1 MNYLFV
7 MSIVAGYV
15 LLMAQ
20 RRSDQ
25 RILNNS
31 RLDAGSKV
39 DFRPLY
45 YDREVS
51 KESVQEM
58 RSRESWT
65 RRDNMGDVRQ
75 SRVWDEKN
83 GRIKSD
89 SRVSREESSALRN
102 VENRER
108 VDDLRDTRMY
118 NRENDRHDERSS
130 RQNRFTLNE
139 RQDQRRVSNFRDQ
152 DLSRASHSR
161 DQDQRSLSNVREK
174 DLTRVSQARDQ
185 DRRVD
190 NVRSQNDELNLNRE
204 RSIRDVRDNQRVRDS
219 QREEKIETLWQTRR
233 GQNRREESSETRRE
247 MSNRERDT
255 RVRNV
260 VNYRNKFE
268 NKANAK
274 SDFGYRLSLINWTG
288 LMTILWMCNKKQIRD
303 KVRSFTQ
310 YITI

>member
-1 MNYLFV
+1 M
-7 MSIVAGYV
+7 
-15 LLMAQ
+15 
-20 RRSDQ
+20 
-25 RILNNS
+25 
-31 RLDAGSKV
+31 
-39 DFRPLY
+39 
-45 YDREVS
+45 
-51 KESVQEM
+51 
-58 RSRESWT
+58 
-65 RRDNMGDVRQ
+65 
-75 SRVWDEKN
+75 
-83 GRIKSD
+83 
-89 SRVSREESSALRN
+89 
-102 VENRER
+102 
-108 VDDLRDTRMY
+108 
-118 NRENDRHDERSS
+118 
-130 RQNRFTLNE
+130 
-139 RQDQRRVSNFRDQ
+139 SNFRDQ